1 MRKKRKITIKDV
13 AKKAGVGV
21 GTVSRVINN
30 NPHVKAQTKEH
41 VLKVIQ
47 ELGYLP
53 NPHARRLSSGHTK
66 IVTTIFPQMVGEFH
80 QLLLSGID
88 SELEKEGYTSFVY
101 PLYSENRYNFVR
113 ESSDFV
119 LGTDGLIVDALN
131 VDQLLLQF
139 IPKNMPVVSVEYESE
154 MYDSVLVDNYYGGM
168 LAGDYLANFDEEI
181 YIITHKKEGQLESTV
196 FEERVNGFIES
207 IERKGRKV
215 TQIFEIQLDWL
226 QAFNTAKIIF
236 SNSKKCAIFAATD
249 YFAFPVLEYARVVGL
264 EPNKDFHLCGFDNLT
279 LSDILNITTIKQP
292 IVEMGSI
299 AGQILLRKILGYV
312 RKPQTIVLKP
322 ELILRKT

>member
-1 MRKKRKITIKDV
+1 MKRRSVTIKDV

-30 NPHVKAQTKEH
+30 SPHVKPKTRE
-41 VLKVIQ
+41 KVIKTIE

-66 IVTTIFPQMVGEFH
+66 IITTIFPQMVGEFH
-80 QLLLSGID
+80 QLLLSGLD
-88 SELEKEGYTSFVY
+88 RELEEEGYTSFVY

-131 VDQLLLQF
+131 VDKLLSSF
-139 IPKNMPVVSVEYESE
+139 IPKKMPVVSVEYESE
-154 MYDSVLVDNYYGGM
+154 TYDSVLVDNYYGGI
-168 LAGDYLANFDEEI
+168 LAGDYLANFDKDL
-181 YIITHKKEGQLESTV
+181 YIITHKRESKLESCV
-196 FEERVNGFIES
+196 FQERVNGFLES

-215 TQIFEIQLDWL
+215 KEIFEIQLDWI
-226 QAFNTAKIIF
+226 QAFNTAKRIF
-236 SNSKKCAIFAATD
+236 TQSKNCAIFTATD
-249 YFAFPVLEYARVVGL
+249 YFAFPVLEYARVIGL
-264 EPNKDFHLCGFDNLT
+264 EPKKDFYLCSFDNLT
-279 LSDILNITTIKQP
+279 LSDILKITTIKQP

-299 AGQILLRKILGYV
+299 AGRILLRKIQGYN
-312 RKPQTIVLKP
+312 RKPQAVVLKP
-322 ELILRKT
+322 ELILRNT